1 MATIRPAARAD
12 LDALFALEL
21 QTFPEESYGEIAL
34 RQFIDLFPGLFFVAE
49 DAGTI
54 AGYGLGGI
62 DQQGQGWVLSL
73 GVSPA
78 YQGQG
83 IGARLF
89 DAVLDALRG
98 TGAIRLTVIPDNVR
112 AVTLYERKGF
122 TTEARVEDYYGP
134 GQHRLVMVRLTPD
147 EPR

>member
-1 MATIRPAARAD
+1 MATIRPAVRAD
-12 LDALFALEL
+12 LDALIALER

-49 DAGTI
+49 DGATV

-62 DQQGQGWVLSL
+62 DQHGEGWVLSL

-78 YQGQG
+78 HQGRG

-98 TGAIRLTVIPDNVR
+98 TGTIRLTVIPDNVR
-112 AVTLYERKGF
+112 AITLYERKGF

-134 GQHRLVMVRLTPD
+134 GQHRLVMARRAEDKPH
-147 EPR
+147 